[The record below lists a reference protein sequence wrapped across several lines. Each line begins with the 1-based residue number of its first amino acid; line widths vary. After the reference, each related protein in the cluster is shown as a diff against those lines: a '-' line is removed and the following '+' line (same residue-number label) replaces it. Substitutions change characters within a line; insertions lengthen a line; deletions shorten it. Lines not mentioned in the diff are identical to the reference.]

1 MSHEEDLIDY
11 SDEEIGA
18 NETAA
23 ASNGK
28 KGETTSGNNVD
39 KKGSYVGI
47 HSTGFRDFLLK
58 PELLRAIGDCGFEHP
73 SEGQRKS
80 IPVLTGGFLQVGKS
94 CSCCDD
100 GRTLT
105 LITHR
110 SLLLG
115 YKSKSN
121 TSRSTVQQTCIP
133 QALLGGDI
141 ICQAKSGLG
150 KTAVFVLATLQQVE
164 PVNGE
169 VSVVVMCH
177 TRELAYQIRDE
188 YNRFSKY
195 MPDIKTGVFYG
206 GTPIKNDVETLKNKD
221 TCPHIIVGT
230 PGRLKALVRDKALRL
245 GSVRIF
251 VLDECDKMLDQ
262 PDMRTDVQD
271 VFRATPQQKQVMM
284 FSATLSDAIK
294 PICRKFMQNPTE
306 HYVDEDTKLTLHG
319 LQQYY
324 IKLEEREKNRKLN
337 ELLDDL
343 QFNQVIIFVKST
355 VRATELDKLLRECNF
370 PSIAVHSGVS
380 QEERIRRYKEF
391 KEFKKRICVA
401 TDVFGRG
408 IDIERINLAIN
419 YDLPGDANSY
429 LHRVGRAGRFGTKG
443 LAISF
448 VSTEQDQEVLK
459 EIEKRFEVALPEFP
473 KEGVDAS
480 TYMAS

>member
-1 MSHEEDLIDY
+1 MDGPLTH
-11 SDEEIGA
+11 
-18 NETAA
+18 
-23 ASNGK
+23 
-28 KGETTSGNNVD
+28 TT
-39 KKGSYVGI
+39 
-47 HSTGFRDFLLK
+47 HL
-58 PELLRAIGDCGFEHP
+58 
-73 SEGQRKS
+73 
-80 IPVLTGGFLQVGKS
+80 
-94 CSCCDD
+94 
-100 GRTLT
+100 
-105 LITHR
+105 
-110 SLLLG
+110 
-115 YKSKSN
+115 
-121 TSRSTVQQTCIP
+121 QQTCIP

-206 GTPIKNDVETLKNKD
+206 GTPIKNDVETLKSKD

-284 FSATLSDAIK
+284 FSATLSEAIK

-419 YDLPGDANSY
+419 YDLSNDASSY

-448 VSTEQDQEVLK
+448 VSSEQDQEVLK